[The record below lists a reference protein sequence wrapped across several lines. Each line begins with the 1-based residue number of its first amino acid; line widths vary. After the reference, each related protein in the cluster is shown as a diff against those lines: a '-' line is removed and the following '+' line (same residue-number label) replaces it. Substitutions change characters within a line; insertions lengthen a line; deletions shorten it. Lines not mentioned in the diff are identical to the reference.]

1 MAQFEEQTQQQ
12 RQQFAMGKE
21 SLSALNRLLP
31 LVGLLMD
38 ETLADRA
45 DEIRD
50 ELSEAEEAA
59 HFLNKHGQA
68 LAKLEPIVTALLSD
82 PEQHDQLRQ
91 DYENA
96 KHSQQ
101 IAKQQAFALV
111 EVVQRRAHFSYS
123 DSTGMVNENAD
134 LNEKLRQRL
143 EQAENERSR
152 AREQLRQQQ
161 SQSAQFNQVLASLRS
176 SFDTKQEMLKE
187 LEAEMQDIGVKADP
201 DAQERARIRRDELHQ
216 SVMANRSRI
225 NQLENSRPYVKRKW
239 KTCKTY
245 SQVRERLLSIA
256 RTSGIG

>member
-1 MAQFEEQTQQQ
+1 QQQ

-91 DYENA
+91 DY
-96 KHSQQ
+96 
-101 IAKQQAFALV
+101 
-111 EVVQRRAHFSYS
+111 
-123 DSTGMVNENAD
+123 
-134 LNEKLRQRL
+134 
-143 EQAENERSR
+143 
-152 AREQLRQQQ
+152 
-161 SQSAQFNQVLASLRS
+161 
-176 SFDTKQEMLKE
+176 
-187 LEAEMQDIGVKADP
+187 
-201 DAQERARIRRDELHQ
+201 
-216 SVMANRSRI
+216 
-225 NQLENSRPYVKRKW
+225 
-239 KTCKTY
+239 
-245 SQVRERLLSIA
+245 
-256 RTSGIG
+256 